1 MSEEDIEIIAEAART
16 VTANIGDYE
25 PLEVIEID
33 DRRDF
38 KGYEDINRV

>member
-1 MSEEDIEIIAEAART
+1 MSIDEIETIAEAARQ

-33 DRRDF
+33 DYRF
-38 KGYEDINRV
+38 KDYEQN

>member
-1 MSEEDIEIIAEAART
+1 MSIEEIEILTEAARQ

-33 DRRDF
+33 DCRDF
-38 KGYEDINRV
+38 KDYDEKG

>member
-1 MSEEDIEIIAEAART
+1 MTDKEIETTAEAARQ

-38 KGYEDINRV
+38 KDYEQN

>member
-1 MSEEDIEIIAEAART
+1 MKEDEIETIADAARQ

-33 DRRDF
+33 DCRDF
-38 KGYEDINRV
+38 KDYCEGS